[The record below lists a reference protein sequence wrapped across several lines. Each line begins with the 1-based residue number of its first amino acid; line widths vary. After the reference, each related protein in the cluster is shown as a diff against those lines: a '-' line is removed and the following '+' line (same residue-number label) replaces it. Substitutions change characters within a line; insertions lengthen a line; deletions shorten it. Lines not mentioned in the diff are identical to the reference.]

1 MILPQPIAVEHVLFV
16 EFCAFRSV
24 KLEREV
30 VSVLPL
36 IFELEVASYISSSSL
51 SMGNRSTS
59 SNGNQQDGMNVSQQ
73 DTDEVQQIEMNA
85 NQQDM
90 NEIQQIEMNVNE
102 QLDAN
107 GNQRDGMNMLM
118 FVLLIRISIRI

>member
-73 DTDEVQQIEMNA
+73 DTDEVQQIEMN
-85 NQQDM
+85 
-90 NEIQQIEMNVNE
+90 VNE